1 MLLLTLSMLE
11 TRSPVEKFL
20 KGCVDIQNNEGEAL
34 SVIQMCILDDLL
46 TAERLY
52 EDGRIESP
60 DVPLTTIQERYN
72 LARYIVSRNAVSL
85 SNRTIKDRNM
95 KDGIRTGKGWIKSAK
110 PIKDSTDNRL
120 KAIVFTNKGRSLAQ
134 TLFSMKK

>member
-34 SVIQMCILDDLL
+34 SVIQMCILHDLL

-72 LARYIVSRNAVSL
+72 LARYIVSRMQCRFL
-85 SNRTIKDRNM
+85 IEQ
-95 KDGIRTGKGWIKSAK
+95 
-110 PIKDSTDNRL
+110 L
-120 KAIVFTNKGRSLAQ
+120 KIEI
-134 TLFSMKK
+134 